1 MRAYLPEVVWER
13 PRMRVLGYFI
23 GCCAAV
29 LLLSV
34 IIEKRNAE
42 VEIPHVV
49 EVPHVQDEVKPRVGG
64 GPSKDVKQTVEIRL
78 MRDQDWVE
86 FCARD
91 NPLRQRPVCE
101 RDGRRVRQKGEA
113 EVGRD
118 RGTARAT
125 LGKDLAV
132 SAFPLYVPV

>member
-1 MRAYLPEVVWER
+1 
-13 PRMRVLGYFI
+13 MRVLGYFI
-23 GCCAAV
+23 LCCAAV

-64 GPSKDVKQTVEIRL
+64 GPSKDVKQTVQIRL

-86 FCARD
+86 LCARD
-91 NPLRQRPVCE
+91 NPLRRRPGFTKEMVEECDKRE
-101 RDGRRVRQKGEA
+101 KSRSGQ
-113 EVGRD
+113 
-118 RGTARAT
+118 
-125 LGKDLAV
+125 
-132 SAFPLYVPV
+132 

>member
-1 MRAYLPEVVWER
+1 
-13 PRMRVLGYFI
+13 MRVLGYFI
-23 GCCAAV
+23 CCCAAV
-29 LLLSV
+29 LLLSL
-34 IIEKRNAE
+34 ILEKRNAE

-91 NPLRQRPVCE
+91 NPLR
-101 RDGRRVRQKGEA
+101 RQPGFTKEMVEECDKREKSRSGQ
-113 EVGRD
+113 
-118 RGTARAT
+118 
-125 LGKDLAV
+125 
-132 SAFPLYVPV
+132 

>member
-1 MRAYLPEVVWER
+1 MFFTAKMSSRLGSCAELSLTGRGHRKVAPFAFYAGLFTEVIWER
-13 PRMRVLGYFI
+13 PTMRVLGYFI

-34 IIEKRNAE
+34 ILEKRNAE
-42 VEIPHVV
+42 VEMIPHVD
-49 EVPHVQDEVKPRVGG
+49 EIPHVQDEVRPRVSG

-91 NPLRQRPVCE
+91 NPSGDDRDLR
-101 RDGRRVRQKGEA
+101 KGW
-113 EVGRD
+113 
-118 RGTARAT
+118 
-125 LGKDLAV
+125 
-132 SAFPLYVPV
+132 

>member
-1 MRAYLPEVVWER
+1 
-13 PRMRVLGYFI
+13 MRVLGYFI
-23 GCCAAV
+23 LCCAAV

-64 GPSKDVKQTVEIRL
+64 GPSKDVKQTVQIRL

-86 FCARD
+86 LCARD
-91 NPLRQRPVCE
+91 NPLRRRPGFTKEMVEECDKRE
-101 RDGRRVRQKGEA
+101 KPRSGQ
-113 EVGRD
+113 
-118 RGTARAT
+118 
-125 LGKDLAV
+125 
-132 SAFPLYVPV
+132 

>member
-1 MRAYLPEVVWER
+1 
-13 PRMRVLGYFI
+13 MRVLGYFI
-23 GCCAAV
+23 LCCAAV

-64 GPSKDVKQTVEIRL
+64 GPSKDVKQTVQIRL

-86 FCARD
+86 LCARD
-91 NPLRQRPVCE
+91 NPLRRRPGFTKEMVEECDKRE
-101 RDGRRVRQKGEA
+101 KPR
-113 EVGRD
+113 
-118 RGTARAT
+118 
-125 LGKDLAV
+125 LGQ
-132 SAFPLYVPV
+132 

>member
-1 MRAYLPEVVWER
+1 MLYAGPFTGVKWER
-13 PRMRVLGYFI
+13 PTMRVLGYFI

-49 EVPHVQDEVKPRVGG
+49 EVPHVQDEVKRRVGG

-86 FCARD
+86 LCARD
-91 NPLRQRPVCE
+91 NPLRRRPGFTKEMVEECDKRE
-101 RDGRRVRQKGEA
+101 RSRSSQ
-113 EVGRD
+113 
-118 RGTARAT
+118 
-125 LGKDLAV
+125 
-132 SAFPLYVPV
+132 

>member
-1 MRAYLPEVVWER
+1 
-13 PRMRVLGYFI
+13 MRVLGYFI

-42 VEIPHVV
+42 VEI
-49 EVPHVQDEVKPRVGG
+49 PHVQDEVKPRVGG

-86 FCARD
+86 FCAQY
-91 NPLRQRPVCE
+91 NPLRQRPGFTKEIVEECDKRE
-101 RDGRRVRQKGEA
+101 KSRSGQ
-113 EVGRD
+113 
-118 RGTARAT
+118 
-125 LGKDLAV
+125 
-132 SAFPLYVPV
+132 